1 MANVKFCFVL
11 KICYNETNFVKGA
24 QMRARAIDYSVYS
37 EESLFMELDNTKVQL
52 AKLESEK
59 ESLLDR
65 KSQIEQALHSIP
77 TDETADDLKN
87 AYSIGIFNSHEEF
100 EKMLDSE
107 DEEQ

>member
-1 MANVKFCFVL
+1 MFEKYVIMDINFAEGVKMMTA
-11 KICYNETNFVKGA
+11 K
-24 QMRARAIDYSVYS
+24 AIDYSVYS
-37 EESLFMELDNTKVQL
+37 EESLFMELDSTKEQI
-52 AKLESEK
+52 AELENK
-59 ESLLDR
+59 

-107 DEEQ
+107 DDEQ

>member
-1 MANVKFCFVL
+1 M
-11 KICYNETNFVKGA
+11 CYNGANFVKGA

-37 EESLFMELDNTKVQL
+37 EESLFMELDSTKEQI
-52 AKLESEK
+52 AELENK
-59 ESLLDR
+59 
-65 KSQIEQALHSIP
+65 KSQIEQAVHSIP

-107 DEEQ
+107 DDEQ

>member
-1 MANVKFCFVL
+1 MFFKM
-11 KICYNETNFVKGA
+11 CYNETNFVKGA

-37 EESLFMELDNTKVQL
+37 EESLFMELDSTKEQI
-52 AKLESEK
+52 AELENK
-59 ESLLDR
+59 

-107 DEEQ
+107 DDEQ

>member
-1 MANVKFCFVL
+1 M
-11 KICYNETNFVKGA
+11 CYNEANFVKGA

-37 EESLFMELDNTKVQL
+37 EESLFMELDSTKEQI
-52 AKLESEK
+52 AELENK
-59 ESLLDR
+59 

-107 DEEQ
+107 DDEQ